1 MARETPQRHTVRRL
15 AERADYDR
23 ETVYRIIDEALIC
36 HVGIADGEQPFV
48 IPTLH
53 ARDGDRLL
61 FHGLKGGR
69 LLKHIQAG
77 REICVA
83 ITLVDGIVL
92 ARSAFHHSMGFRS
105 AVLFGTGA
113 LIEDDTEKLAA
124 LRAFS
129 EHIVPGRWDDVRAPN
144 DKELRMTSV
153 VALSIADAS
162 AKIRNNHPSDDDE
175 DYALPIWAGHIP
187 LELTASEPVDD
198 PKLRSGLAA
207 PAYTRGY
214 RRGRG

>member
-1 MARETPQRHTVRRL
+1 MARETLARHTVRRL

-23 ETVYRIIDEALIC
+23 ETVYAIIDEALVC
-36 HVGIADGEQPFV
+36 HVGIADGPQPFV

-77 REICVA
+77 NEICVA
-83 ITLVDGIVL
+83 ITLLDAIVL

-105 AVLFGTGA
+105 AVLFGTGT
-113 LIEDDTEKLAA
+113 LIEDPQEKLEA
-124 LRAFS
+124 LRTFS
-129 EHIVPGRWDDVRAPN
+129 EHIVPGRWDDARAPN

-162 AKIRNNHPSDDDE
+162 AKIRGLHPSDDEE
-175 DYALPIWAGHIP
+175 DYALPVWAGHIP
-187 LELTASEPVDD
+187 LELTAGAPVDD
-198 PKLRSGLAA
+198 PKLAGGLEA
-207 PAYTRGY
+207 PAYARGY
-214 RRGRG
+214 RRRSV